1 MKRTFSQAKHCD
13 RYRTMDP
20 VTHEDYLHFV
30 AECRQVE
37 IENVAIPLAGP
48 YRPTKLEPPKDY
60 QPESTTVW
68 SFPERGDW
76 ATHLGNYRGNWSP
89 YIPRNLILRYTVPGE
104 TVLDPMMGSGTTLIE
119 CKLLGRRGI
128 GVDINLAA
136 VMVARD
142 RLFFEYERPED
153 WPPECPTATY
163 VGDCR
168 NLDKLEDGSVDL
180 IATHPPYAG
189 IISYSRSRVPGDLS
203 SLNVDDYLRE
213 MLVVARELF
222 RVLKPGGHCA
232 LLVGDTRRHLH
243 YVPIA
248 YRVMDAFLE
257 AGFLLREDII
267 KLQWKM
273 KATRERWRGRVYP
286 FYKIAHEHLFVFRKP
301 ERQEKLSRLRY
312 SARRLDGRLL

>member
-1 MKRTFSQAKHCD
+1 
-13 RYRTMDP
+13 MDL
-20 VTHEDYLHFV
+20 VTHEDYLNFV

-37 IENVAIPLAGP
+37 IDNVAIALAGP
-48 YRPTKLEPPKDY
+48 YRPAKLEPPKDY
-60 QPESTTVW
+60 RPESSTVW

-89 YIPRNLILRYTVPGE
+89 YIPRNLILRYTNPGE
-104 TVLDPMMGSGTTLIE
+104 IVLDPMMGSGTTLIE

-128 GVDINLAA
+128 GVDINVAA

-142 RLFFEYERPED
+142 RLFFEYERPSD
-153 WPPECPTATY
+153 WPPECPIATY

-168 NLDKLEDGSVDL
+168 NLDKLEDGCVDL

-203 SLNVDDYLRE
+203 SLNLDNYLRE
-213 MLVVARELF
+213 MFVVAREMF

-243 YVPIA
+243 YIPIA

-273 KATRERWRGRVYP
+273 KTTRERWRGHVYP

-301 ERQEKLSRLRY
+301 ERGEKVSRYRH
-312 SARRLDGRLL
+312 SAKKVNGRLF